1 MKRIKQYIA
10 LHLCILLFSMTEVFG
25 KFAAITYNKE
35 GIKSVMLYVFLF
47 LMLSVCVFYAF
58 CWQKVIKHFDLHIAY
73 ANRSM
78 YLVWSQIWA
87 VWIFSEVL
95 EPKNYIGLL
104 VVMTGVIIVSLGE
117 PSPEEKE
124 VA

>member
-25 KFAAITYNKE
+25 KFAAITYNIE

-117 PSPEEKE
+117 PLPEEKE